1 MKTKKEQLGL
11 FSIIWIGFT
20 FIAGIT
26 FTASFGEIVLSYGN
40 DGNINGGVGLNIL
53 WIFVL
58 EGFIAFMCAWAF
70 AKLVKYHP
78 QANGGGSQY
87 VRTAFGKF
95 WGLLM
100 GFFNY
105 SVIPVIGMA
114 LIVTMVRANF
124 GPQDDSRFWLVGQK
138 EGVYGGVFNQWGNLY
153 LDLIAFALYMFAAT
167 ILFFGIKKYKYVGL
181 IIGYMTWGITIILMV
196 FGLTAGFMH
205 LDAKSDP
212 FQKYKETGIDLDGF
226 VKAFTTCFFA
236 FGGIE
241 TFITTGKNI
250 KNRGKN
256 MPIAIVVIM
265 IATTAFYIVFSVIT
279 MFAVGGKG
287 FSSNPNTQ
295 FFGDNNFLKVFGPSL
310 IIICTILMRFNSSL
324 QITMF
329 GGSTLEPLS
338 SQGYISKKFRK
349 ENKENVP
356 VAGVFATIVLF
367 IICASMF
374 LFIPDIIEGI
384 TKKPSPLNYATIASC
399 ASLLL
404 IAIYGTIIPTVI
416 VQGIRKN
423 VKIQIW
429 EYVAWTITSLFLI
442 FIFVGYFI
450 TSLLKPFTH
459 PEGGVISNSDN
470 IQGLVS
476 SIFQIIYVLGV
487 VVWAVLQYHLYYK
500 PKMAKLDPN
509 SQEAKEIAEYEKLF
523 RLLSDKEMEAI
534 ALEQQKEDEEYK
546 KYKLQLKEEKLK
558 NKAVSK

>member
-26 FTASFGEIVLSYGN
+26 FTASFGDIVLSKEGA
-40 DGNINGGVGLNIL
+40 GVGLHII

-70 AKLVKYHP
+70 AKLVKFHP

-124 GPQDDSRFWLVGQK
+124 GPQDIEGLWLVGQNSNG
-138 EGVYGGVFNQWGNLY
+138 EYGKFGAWGNLY
-153 LDLIAFALYMFAAT
+153 LDLIAFALYIFAAT
-167 ILFFGIKKYKYVGL
+167 IIFFGIKKYKYVGL
-181 IIGYMTWGITIILMV
+181 IIGYMTWGITILLMI
-196 FGLTAGFMH
+196 FGITAGFI
-205 LDAKSDP
+205 
-212 FQKYKETGIDLDGF
+212 QLDGTNNPF
-226 VKAFTTCFFA
+226 EKYAEVDLNLSGFTKAFVTCFFA

-256 MPIAIVVIM
+256 MPIAIIVIM
-265 IATTAFYIVFSVIT
+265 IATTAFYIIFSLIT
-279 MFAVGGKG
+279 MFAIGGSQ

-295 FFGDNNFLKVFGPSL
+295 LFPDNNLLKVFGPIL
-310 IIICTILMRFNSSL
+310 IIICTMLMRFNSSL

-338 SQGYISKKFRK
+338 SQGYISPVFKK

-356 VAGVFATIVLF
+356 VAGVFSTIILF
-367 IICASMF
+367 VICATMF
-374 LFIPDIIEGI
+374 LFIPDIIEGV
-384 TKKPSPLNYATIASC
+384 TKRPSPLNYGTIASC
-399 ASLLL
+399 ASILL

-423 VKIQIW
+423 VKIRVW
-429 EYVAWTITSLFLI
+429 EYIAWAITVLFLL
-442 FIFVGYFI
+442 FVLISYFI
-450 TSLLKPFTH
+450 TTLFDPFIKPYDKNN
-459 PEGGVISNSDN
+459 EIRLQD
-470 IQGLVS
+470 IVS
-476 SIFQIIYVLGV
+476 SVFQIIYFIGIII
-487 VVWAVLQYHLYYK
+487 WAVLQYFVYYK
-500 PKMAKLDPN
+500 SKMAKLN
-509 SQEAKEIAEYEKLF
+509 SDSERAKEIAEYEKLF
-523 RLLSDKEMEAI
+523 RLLTDKELEDI
-534 ALEQQKEDEEYK
+534 AKKQAKEDEEYK
-546 KYKLQLKEEKLK
+546 QYKLQLKEEKMKLK
-558 NKAVSK
+558 SVSK

>member
-26 FTASFGEIVLSYGN
+26 FTASFADIVLSSP
-40 DGNINGGVGLNIL
+40 DANGERSGVGLNII

-87 VRTAFGKF
+87 SRTAFGKF

-124 GPQDDSRFWLVGQK
+124 NDA
-138 EGVYGGVFNQWGNLY
+138 WGNWGHLY

-167 ILFFGIKKYKYVGL
+167 IIFFGIKKYKYVGL
-181 IIGYMTWGITIILMV
+181 IIGYMTWGITVLLMI
-196 FGLTAGFMH
+196 FGLTAGFMN
-205 LDAKSDP
+205 LSVNKNPFEEYAEAKL
-212 FQKYKETGIDLDGF
+212 TLDGF
-226 VKAFTTCFFA
+226 TKAFTTCFFA

-250 KNRGKN
+250 KNRGRN
-256 MPIAIVVIM
+256 MPIAIVIIM
-265 IATTAFYIVFSVIT
+265 IATTAFYIVFSLIT
-279 MFAVGGKG
+279 MFAVGGVP

-295 FFGDNNFLKVFGPSL
+295 LFPDNNFLKSFGPIL

-338 SQGYISKKFRK
+338 SQGYISPVFKK
-349 ENKENVP
+349 ENKENIP
-356 VAGVFATIVLF
+356 VAGVVSTIILF
-367 IICASMF
+367 VICAIIF
-374 LFIPDIIEGI
+374 LFIPDIIRGA
-384 TKKPSPLNYATIASC
+384 TGQSSPLNYATIASC
-399 ASLLL
+399 ASILL

-423 VKIQIW
+423 VKVRIW
-429 EYVAWTITSLFLI
+429 EYIAWSITALFLL
-442 FIFVGYFI
+442 FVLGSYFA
-450 TSLLKPFTH
+450 TSLLTPFIS
-459 PEGGVISNSDN
+459 PEGGKVGSSDN
-470 IQGLVS
+470 LQALIS
-476 SIFQIIYVLGV
+476 SIFQIVYFIGV

-500 PKMAKLDPN
+500 PKMAAMDPK
-509 SQEAKEIAEYEKLF
+509 SERVKEIAEYEKLI
-523 RLLSDKEMEAI
+523 RLLTPEEMEKI
-534 ALEQQKEDEEYK
+534 ALEQKKEDEEDRQYRI
-546 KYKLQLKEEKLK
+546 QLKEQKAK

>member
-26 FTASFGEIVLSYGN
+26 FTASFGQIVLAK
-40 DGNINGGVGLNIL
+40 DGSGVGINII

-124 GPQDDSRFWLVGQK
+124 DS
-138 EGVYGGVFNQWGNLY
+138 EMWGRWSNLY
-153 LDLIAFALYMFAAT
+153 LDLIGFALYIFAAT
-167 ILFFGIKKYKYVGL
+167 IIFFGIKKYKYVGL
-181 IIGYMTWGITIILMV
+181 IIGYLTWGITLLLMI
-196 FGLTAGFMH
+196 FGLTAGFMN
-205 LDAKSDP
+205 LEVNSDP
-212 FQKYKETGIDLDGF
+212 FRPYLDATLDLPGF
-226 VKAFTTCFFA
+226 TKAFTTCFFA

-250 KNRGKN
+250 KNRSRN
-256 MPIAIVVIM
+256 MPIAIIVIM
-265 IATTAFYIVFSVIT
+265 IATTAFYIIFSTIT
-279 MFAVGGKG
+279 MFAVAGGS
-287 FSSNPNTQ
+287 FESNPNTQ
-295 FFGDNNFLKVFGPSL
+295 LFPEGNFLRTFGPVL

-338 SQGYISKKFRK
+338 SQGYISPKFKK
-349 ENKENVP
+349 ENKENIP
-356 VAGVFATIVLF
+356 VAGVFATIGLF
-367 IICASMF
+367 IICATIF
-374 LFIPDIIEGI
+374 LFIPDIIQGI
-384 TKKPSPLNYATIASC
+384 TGEESPLNYATIASC

-416 VQGIRKN
+416 VQGVRKN
-423 VKIQIW
+423 VKVQIW
-429 EYVAWTITSLFLI
+429 EYIGWIVTGLFLL
-442 FIFVGYFI
+442 FVFGAYVW
-450 TSLLKPFTH
+450 TSLLNPFVKPN
-459 PEGGVISNSDN
+459 PDQAKQ
-470 IQGLVS
+470 IQAVVS
-476 SIFQIIYVLGV
+476 SVFQILYVTGV
-487 VVWAVLQYHLYYK
+487 VVWAVIQYHLYYK
-500 PKMAKLDPN
+500 PKMAKMDSN
-509 SQEAKEIAEYEKLF
+509 SERAKEIAEYENFF
-523 RLLSDKEMEAI
+523 RLLSTDEMEKI
-534 ALEQQKEDEEYK
+534 ALQQAKEDEEYK
-546 KYKLQLKEEKLK
+546 QYKLQIKAEKTK